1 MHNLSILLAGAVLLA
16 AGTPASADTR
26 KIDERAQV
34 KLAQAIEGRVPGK
47 PVDCINLRDIQSTE
61 IIDRT
66 AIVYHMLGRT
76 VYVNRLRGGSPS
88 LDDDDILVT
97 DTHSS
102 QLCSIDIVRLLDR
115 TSHFP
120 NGFVNLGQFEPY
132 TKPRPRKD

>member
-1 MHNLSILLAGAVLLA
+1 MHGLSILLAGAVLIA
-16 AGTPASADTR
+16 AGAPATADAR
-26 KIDERAQV
+26 KADERAQL
-34 KLAQAIEGRVPGK
+34 KLAKAIEGRVPGT
-47 PVDCINLRDIQSTE
+47 PVDCINLRDIQSSE

-66 AIVYHMLGRT
+66 AIVYHMIGRT

-115 TSHFP
+115 TSYFP
-120 NGFVNLGQFEPY
+120 NGFVSLGAFEPY
-132 TKPRPRKD
+132 TKPRAGKD